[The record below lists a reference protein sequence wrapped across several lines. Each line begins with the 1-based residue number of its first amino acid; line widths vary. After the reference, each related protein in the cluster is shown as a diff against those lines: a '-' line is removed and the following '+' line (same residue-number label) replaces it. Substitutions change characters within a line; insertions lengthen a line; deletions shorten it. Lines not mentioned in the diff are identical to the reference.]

1 MNNPFMQFAM
11 AMINKNP
18 AIQNNPQAQ
27 EYINIIQNNDAAKG
41 EQIAMNLCNT
51 YGVTKEQ
58 AIAQA
63 KKYFGLS

>member
-1 MNNPFMQFAM
+1 MNNPLMQFAM

-27 EYINIIQNNDAAKG
+27 EYINIIQNNDSAKG
-41 EQIAMNLCNT
+41 EKIATNLCNT

>member
-1 MNNPFMQFAM
+1 MNNPLMQFAM

-27 EYINIIQNNDAAKG
+27 EYINIIQNNDSAKG
-41 EQIAMNLCNT
+41 EQIATNLCNT